1 MTIRTVNGLYK
12 LVIKLAKVRTRHG
25 YGYAFF
31 ENNDRELSIDV
42 HTSDSYY
49 LVNKN
54 KNEYGISQ
62 WMYGQLVEKWIL
74 E

>member
-12 LVIKLAKVRTRHG
+12 LVIKLAKTNVSHG
-25 YGYAFF
+25 YEYAFF
-31 ENNDRELSIDV
+31 QDKDRTLSIDV
-42 HTSDSYY
+42 HTPDSFY
-49 LVNKN
+49 LTSHSV
-54 KNEYGISQ
+54 NEYGVEH

>member
-12 LVIKLAKVRTRHG
+12 LVIKLAKIRTKHG

-31 ENNDRELSIDV
+31 ENKERELSIDY
-42 HTSDSYY
+42 TSDSYY
-49 LVNKN
+49 LVNKS
-54 KNEYGISQ
+54 KNEYGVEH
-62 WMYGQLVEKWIL
+62 WMYGQLVDKWIL

>member
-12 LVIKLAKVRTRHG
+12 LVIKLARIHTKLG
-25 YGYAFF
+25 YEYAFF
-31 ENNDRELSIDV
+31 QGKDRTLSIDV
-42 HTSDSYY
+42 HTSDSFY
-49 LVNKN
+49 LTSHSV
-54 KNEYGISQ
+54 NEYGVEH